1 MKKPSKKVWVIKMT
15 DETSAAG
22 PGKFWMLDET
32 GEMQWSPVE
41 EQSRTKMAN
50 FAFDHGADEVL
61 HDYDLVKVDGS
72 GSQK

>member
-1 MKKPSKKVWVIKMT
+1 MKKPPKKVWVIKMT
-15 DETSAAG
+15 DE
-22 PGKFWMLDET
+22 GKFWMLDEK

-41 EQSRTKMAN
+41 EQSRTRMSN

-72 GSQK
+72 GNGR

>member
-1 MKKPSKKVWVIKMT
+1 MKKPPKKVWAIKMT
-15 DETSAAG
+15 EE
-22 PGKFWMLDET
+22 GKFWMVDET

-41 EQSRTKMAN
+41 EQSRTQMAN

-72 GSQK
+72 GSRK